1 MRVRLKFLA
10 ILPAALLVSVMLLHA
25 EAADDLPFR
34 YEHHLIWIKVNVA
47 GHGEPLDFLFD
58 TGAGTTVLNIDTA
71 EKLGLKPGNT
81 EVVRGV
87 DSRSTAK
94 WVNEFDAQ
102 VCGMPLERSLLAI
115 DLSAASRACKHK
127 IDGLLG
133 ADFLKNRVVQ
143 IDYAAGKI
151 RWLDHA
157 DVPAGATVTT
167 PIKRRNDGL
176 CVAVSIAGKS
186 GQWLRLD
193 TGCDDTIHWVA
204 GRPERLSGLHLG
216 APEGAGRRVKT
227 DVQFGGRFFGDVDIA
242 VQEKAIFPDEDGL
255 LGNGILSKFT
265 VTIDNV
271 KHVLLLK
278 QNTE

>member
-1 MRVRLKFLA
+1 
-10 ILPAALLVSVMLLHA
+10 
-25 EAADDLPFR
+25 
-34 YEHHLIWIKVNVA
+34 
-47 GHGEPLDFLFD
+47 
-58 TGAGTTVLNIDTA
+58 
-71 EKLGLKPGNT
+71 
-81 EVVRGV
+81 
-87 DSRSTAK
+87 
-94 WVNEFDAQ
+94 
-102 VCGMPLERSLLAI
+102 
-115 DLSAASRACKHK
+115 
-127 IDGLLG
+127 
-133 ADFLKNRVVQ
+133 
-143 IDYAAGKI
+143 
-151 RWLDHA
+151 
-157 DVPAGATVTT
+157 
-167 PIKRRNDGL
+167 L